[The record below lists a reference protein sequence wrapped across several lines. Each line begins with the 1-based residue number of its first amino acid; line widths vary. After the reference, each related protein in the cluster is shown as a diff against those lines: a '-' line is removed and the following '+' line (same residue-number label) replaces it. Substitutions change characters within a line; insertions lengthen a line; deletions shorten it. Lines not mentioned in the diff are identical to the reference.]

1 MFTHSLLSRT
11 PRNRFRHTPRRQAGF
26 VRFSVSAAKRI
37 AGRRSVRTEASAPS
51 AIELGLNI
59 EEAIRYFVEAQPGQ
73 LYRGG
78 A

>member
-11 PRNRFRHTPRRQAGF
+11 PRNRFRHTPRRQTGF
-26 VRFSVSAAKRI
+26 VRFSLSAAKRI
-37 AGRRSVRTEASAPS
+37 TSRRSVRTEARAPS
-51 AIELGLNI
+51 AIEPVLNI
-59 EEAIRYFVEAQPGQ
+59 EEAIRGFVDAQPGQ